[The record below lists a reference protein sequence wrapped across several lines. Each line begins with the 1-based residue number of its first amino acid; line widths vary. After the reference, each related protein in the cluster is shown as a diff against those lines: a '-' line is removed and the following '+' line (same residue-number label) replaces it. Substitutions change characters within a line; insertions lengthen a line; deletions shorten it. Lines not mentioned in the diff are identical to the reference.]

1 MSAFVVLLISISCF
15 MHAGWNLIARHQR
28 EEAAFFKRIL
38 VIILVIG
45 FVPALISEVLTQSIS
60 QKAWLFLLG
69 SGVCCG
75 LYYYFLALAY
85 ESSDFSV
92 AYPVARALPVI
103 LVGLADILR
112 ARYPTA
118 IGWVGMLIVVVGCIM
133 TPMDSLRRINIK
145 QHLTKAS
152 IWMGLTALGTVGY
165 TMFDK
170 MAAETVARGPA
181 TAARYGYMFF
191 AISGIV
197 YCILLRLIRPH
208 KLNTSRVKLW
218 QAGLGALFNFGAYW
232 LVLWA
237 YQLTARASYI
247 VAFRQFSIAIGVVLA
262 LIIYKEKNAVVRLT
276 ATGLIVAGLVIIGL
290 WG

>member
-1 MSAFVVLLISISCF
+1 MSAFVVFLILISCF
-15 MHAGWNLIARHQR
+15 MHAGWNLIARRQR
-28 EEAAFFKRIL
+28 EEAAFFRRMLVLIL
-38 VIILVIG
+38 VAG
-45 FVPALISEVLTQSIS
+45 FVPALISEVLTHSIT

-69 SGVCCG
+69 SSVCCG
-75 LYYYFLALAY
+75 LYYYFLARAY
-85 ESSDFSV
+85 EASDFSV

-118 IGWVGMLIVVVGCIM
+118 IGWIGMLMVVAGCIM
-133 TPMDSLRRINIK
+133 TPMDSLRRINVK

-170 MAAETVARGPA
+170 MASETLARGPA

-197 YCILLRLIRPH
+197 YCIVLRLSRSH
-208 KLNTSRVKLW
+208 KSNGSRVIWW
-218 QAGLGALFNFGAYW
+218 QVGLGALCNFGAYW

-237 YQLTARASYI
+237 YQLSERASYI

-262 LIIYKEKNAVVRLT
+262 LIIYKERNAVVRLT
-276 ATGLIVAGLVIIGL
+276 ATGLIVAGLLIIGL